1 MPRGLLIVVS
11 GPSGVGKNTVISDL
25 FNYLPTLNYSISA
38 TTRTPRQGEIDG
50 KNYFFLSDSEFTQR
64 IAAGDFLEWAQVYRH
79 YYGTPRSYVEKML
92 TGGLDLVLDIDVQ
105 GAAQIKKALPETILI
120 FLAPPSLSEL
130 KMRLMGRQT
139 ELEAEILLRL
149 KNIDKELQAVPE
161 YDYFIVNREIDLT
174 CRQIECIIQS
184 ERLKVS
190 RQEKGF
196 LDKIFRGE

>member
-25 FNYLPTLNYSISA
+25 FNYLPNLNYSISA

-105 GAAQIKKALPETILI
+105 GAAQIKKALPEAILI

-130 KMRLMGRQT
+130 KMRLMGRKT

-149 KNIDKELQAVPE
+149 TNIDKELQAVPE

>member
-25 FNYLPTLNYSISA
+25 FNYLPNLNYSISA

-105 GAAQIKKALPETILI
+105 GAAQIKEALPEAVLI

-130 KMRLMGRQT
+130 KMRLMGRKT

-190 RQEKGF
+190 RQETGF
-196 LDKIFRGE
+196 LDKIFHGE